1 MLCQHLH
8 TLLGDINQ
16 NNEREEP
23 PSKGKRRPHSYLLN
37 EKAKD
42 SESKTEENSEKHKN
56 ETSSNGALN
65 QIEGTNF
72 TSSFFDRIQ

>member
-1 MLCQHLH
+1 MWCQHIH
-8 TLLGDINQ
+8 NLLGDINQ
-16 NNEREEP
+16 NNGREEL

-42 SESKTEENSEKHKN
+42 SESKTEENSEKDKN

-65 QIEGTNF
+65 QIGGTNNA
-72 TSSFFDRIQ
+72 SLFFW